1 MFIEY
6 ENERIEDN
14 SFEFDEVIT
23 ETENS
28 IETNTQSEIVIL
40 TILNLSDNQNDAEEH
55 IEIDQIQEQ

>member
-28 IETNTQSEIVIL
+28 IEINTQSEIVIL
-40 TILNLSDNQNDAEEH
+40 TILKMQK
-55 IEIDQIQEQ
+55 